1 MTKPNAHHTQATAVA
16 ARPHRKKVGRT
27 LSAVIFSS
35 AVVLNPIGFNAVG
48 LAATW
53 SSEAAMPQA
62 LAQEDPA
69 LHQHVDA
76 NEEHAPLGT
85 RVVFDHGH
93 ADLGPQ
99 LDEQGNLVFLVRDD
113 SDVTPVWRHIEDVV
127 FHADEKAALELPDD
141 PNYHFIG
148 AEPGQKVWVLPQTE
162 APGVPWLGWS
172 TQAPSLADGS
182 TQGVNLELL
191 GHQGPGKHSLFLQSG
206 GFAAPKVLWTDDQPQ
221 KIWVELNT
229 HTHANWVF
237 SEPGV
242 HLVALNV
249 QTTSAQGVGQSL
261 PVVLKFAIGVDPN
274 SDEVKNAKWEGEL
287 PGSTGQANTKGE
299 STKDGSTKG
308 ESPKADASSTHEV
321 SDNRAVWWVFA
332 GLAALIVL
340 AAVVGLG
347 WRANQKKHK
356 AAAQQVLE
364 NTDSAE
370 GSVR

>member
-1 MTKPNAHHTQATAVA
+1 MRNLTHRHTHPAGANTPHHRGQLARILGATI
-16 ARPHRKKVGRT
+16 
-27 LSAVIFSS
+27 LSS
-35 AVVLNPIGFNAVG
+35 ALVISPLG
-48 LAATW
+48 LSLGGIA
-53 SSEAAMPQA
+53 PQHSPSA
-62 LAQEDPA
+62 IAQEDPA

-99 LDEQGNLVFLVRDD
+99 LDEQGKLVFLVRDD
-113 SDVTPVWRHIEDVV
+113 SAVTPVWRHSEDVV
-127 FHADEKAALELPDD
+127 FYADEKAALALPDD
-141 PNYHFIG
+141 PNYQFIG
-148 AEPGQKVWVLPQTE
+148 APAGQKVWVLPQTE

-182 TQGVNLELL
+182 TQGINLELV

-242 HLVALNV
+242 HLLALNV
-249 QTTSAQGVGQSL
+249 QTTSAQGVGQSV

-287 PGSTGQANTKGE
+287 PGAKAQAHSKEDN
-299 STKDGSTKG
+299 
-308 ESPKADASSTHEV
+308 PKADASSAPQEV
-321 SDNRAVWWVFA
+321 SANSTVWWVFA
-332 GLAALIVL
+332 GLAVVIVL
-340 AAVVGLG
+340 AAVLG
-347 WRANQKKHK
+347 VWWRASQKKIK
-356 AAAQQVLE
+356 AAAQQSYGH
-364 NTDSAE
+364 THSDE